1 MATNTAQSRKSHR
14 IAASWAGVAAA
25 LLATGALATT
35 VLAGGNDSGEGSPA
49 ATTPTGATSDAYVAC
64 MRSAGGSPDT
74 LEHWVDA
81 CQAAARAAE
90 DRYLTCMRAVGGSPD
105 ALEHWVASCRRQAI
119 ADQRP

>member
-1 MATNTAQSRKSHR
+1 MASNTAHSRKSHR

-35 VLAGGNDSGEGSPA
+35 VVAGGNDSGEQPA
-49 ATTPTGATSDAYVAC
+49 PTTPAVDITDAYVAC

-81 CQAAARAAE
+81 CQAAAQAAE
-90 DRYLTCMRAVGGSPD
+90 DRYLACMHDVGGSPD
-105 ALEHWVASCRRQAI
+105 SLERWVDACRQQAVASE
-119 ADQRP
+119 RP